1 MPKRKRIL
9 IADDHS
15 LIVAAVANLLEP
27 TYEVVGRAKDG
38 RELVA
43 EAKRLTPDAVVLDIG
58 MPELNGIEA
67 ARQIA
72 EQGAGMKLVFLTQ
85 QLEMSFVQFAFNAG
99 AHGYVAKQAS
109 ADELLQAMQAVFRGE
124 YYVTTLL
131 TGKGVE
137 QLALRSARTNP
148 ASLLGN
154 SLTARQR
161 QVLQLIAEGK
171 SAKEIGSALNI
182 SAKTAEFHR
191 AAIMDELGLRTT
203 ADLTRYALSTGIANL

>member
-1 MPKRKRIL
+1 MPTRKRIL

-15 LIVAAVANLLEP
+15 LIVTAVASLLEP
-27 TYEVVGRAKDG
+27 AYQVVGRAKDG

-43 EAKRLTPDAVVLDIG
+43 EEKRLKPDAVVLDIG
-58 MPELNGIEA
+58 MPELNGVEA

-72 EQGAGMKLVFLTQ
+72 EQDAKVKLVFLTQ
-85 QLEMSFVQFAFNAG
+85 QLETSFVQFAFNAG

-109 ADELLQAMQAVFRGE
+109 SDELLNAVQAVFRGE
-124 YYVTTLL
+124 YYVTSLL
-131 TGKGVE
+131 SGKGVE
-137 QLALRSARTNP
+137 QLALRSPRTNP
-148 ASLLGN
+148 ASLFGN
-154 SLTARQR
+154 SLTPRQR
-161 QVLQLIAEGK
+161 EVLQLIAEGK
-171 SAKEIGSALNI
+171 SAKEIGVALNI